1 MLTAAQIQARIDAI
15 RLQLSK
21 QAGLK
26 GTQFADQAV
35 QFDNEDLRKEL
46 AGLEAL
52 QANNGTRLA
61 GFSKGTYGPC

>member
-21 QAGLK
+21 QAGYK

-52 QANNGTRLA
+52 LVNNGTRLA
-61 GFSKGTYGPC
+61 AFSKGTRGPC